1 MKARPA
7 NRKTGKV
14 QAGPKRPAGLAQNG
28 KGGKRP
34 ATPGKPTR
42 ALGNSRP
49 TPDARGKPL
58 IGKATSVKGSTSA
71 RAPSGLRYP
80 RDESRSQTIETVGK
94 KQQGRSGRFDV
105 RTEADRRTDR
115 PVRSHPVAMAPL
127 AEPAPSK
134 SAASVRIETVD
145 ANSDDQRVDNFLLK
159 TLKGAPRSLIY
170 RILRSGEVRINGK
183 RAKPEQ
189 RLAIGDQVR
198 IPPVRLEEREPGQA
212 PQGLLAQVQNWVIF
226 EDRLFLVLNKPS
238 GIAAHGGSG
247 ISFGAIELVRQW
259 RPNETFELVHR
270 LDRDTSGV
278 LVLAKRRSGLT
289 ALQAV
294 MRENRIE
301 KHYLALLAGQVVR
314 EKQEVDVALAKNVL
328 RGGERMV
335 TVDLEGKDSLSIFR
349 VIERYTDATLADV
362 QIKTGRTHQIRVHS
376 QHIGHPILGD
386 DKYGDEDANKR
397 AKAFGVK
404 RLFLH
409 AKSFA
414 FSLPEQNYAFTAP
427 LADDLR
433 AALDRLTGNK

>member
-1 MKARPA
+1 M
-7 NRKTGKV
+7 
-14 QAGPKRPAGLAQNG
+14 QAGPKRPAGLVPNG
-28 KGGKRP
+28 KAGKRP
-34 ATPGKPTR
+34 VSPSNATRDPGNRST
-42 ALGNSRP
+42 
-49 TPDARGKPL
+49 TTDARGKPL
-58 IGKATSVKGSTSA
+58 IGKARNVKGGASV
-71 RAPSGLRYP
+71 RAESVP
-80 RDESRSQTIETVGK
+80 RPRRDASRDQAFEAVGK
-94 KQQGRSGRFDV
+94 KQQGRSGRFEP
-105 RTEADRRTDR
+105 RTEPGGKVGRS
-115 PVRSHPVAMAPL
+115 SHPRAFTPAPP
-127 AEPAPSK
+127 AEPVPSK
-134 SAASVRIETVD
+134 ATTASVRVETVD
-145 ANSDDQRVDNFLLK
+145 ANADDQRVDNFLLK

-189 RLAIGDQVR
+189 RLAVGDQVR
-198 IPPVRLEEREPGQA
+198 IPPVRLEERDPGQA
-212 PQGLLAQVQNWVIF
+212 PLGLLAQVPNWVIF

-335 TVDLEGKDSLSIFR
+335 TVDTEGKDSLSIFR

-433 AALDRLTGNK
+433 AALDRLAQSK